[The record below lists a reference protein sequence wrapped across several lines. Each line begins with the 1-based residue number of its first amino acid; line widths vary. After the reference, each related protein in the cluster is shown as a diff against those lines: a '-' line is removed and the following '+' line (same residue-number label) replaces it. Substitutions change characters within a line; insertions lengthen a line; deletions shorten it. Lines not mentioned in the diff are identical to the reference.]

1 MKLCVYQEYKSNSSN
16 KVKIILY
23 KQEILAIK
31 SIIQVSFISYCSYN
45 NIGINTNIIGFYKE
59 NKHL

>member
-23 KQEILAIK
+23 KQEIIAIK

-45 NIGINTNIIGFYKE
+45 NIGINTNIIRFYKE

>member
-1 MKLCVYQEYKSNSSN
+1 MKLCIYQEYKSNNN
-16 KVKIILY
+16 KVKIIILY
-23 KQEILAIK
+23 KQEIIAIK

-59 NKHL
+59 NKYL